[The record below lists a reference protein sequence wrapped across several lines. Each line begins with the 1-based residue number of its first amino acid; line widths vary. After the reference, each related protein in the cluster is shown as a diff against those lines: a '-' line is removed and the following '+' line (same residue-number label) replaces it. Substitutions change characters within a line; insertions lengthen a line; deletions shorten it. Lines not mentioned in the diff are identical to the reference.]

1 MTNNE
6 VLDVN
11 QMADTGYTED
21 VPDITGFAD
30 EPGGAW
36 KGWFK
41 AEIIPGYTTGKGK
54 VFTTEDTA
62 ARDAQNPSRNFR
74 VCLAIHNGNQ
84 TRNNFTSF
92 NYRVGDFDKD
102 RLSAIEQARKAF
114 SGVTKWPDSDLQR
127 SSLAIAKLG
136 QMFKATGVKPKRR
149 EDGVLIPDAFVGA
162 KADVYLAINDKGF
175 NDITQFAAPGA
186 KTK

>member
-1 MTNNE
+1 MNYETTEINN
-6 VLDVN
+6 L
-11 QMADTGYTED
+11 APSAFTEE

-54 VFTTEDTA
+54 VFTTEDVA
-62 ARDAQNPSRNFR
+62 SKDGMSRNLR
-74 VCLAIHNGNQ
+74 LCLAITNGKQ

-92 NYRVGDFDKD
+92 NYRVEDFDKH
-102 RLSAIEQARKAF
+102 RMAAVEQARKTF
-114 SGVTKWPDSDLQR
+114 TGVQKWPDSDLQR
-127 SSLAIAKLG
+127 TSLALAKLG
-136 QMFKATGVKPKRR
+136 QAVKAASVKLRRR
-149 EDGVLIPDAFVGA
+149 EDGVLIADAFVGG
-162 KADVYLAINDKGF
+162 KADVYLTINEKGF
-175 NDITQFAAPGA
+175 NDITQFAAPGT